1 MTIPSADL
9 QQYAHLL
16 VQLGVNL
23 QPGQS
28 LAIRTEP
35 IHREFALLLAEVA
48 YDAGAKFVAIEYSDM
63 RLQSA
68 RIRKSTEEAL
78 EHVPGY
84 VGAIATE
91 RRDDGWA
98 AISLSWGG
106 GSVAARPARP
116 QRGCAYS
123 RPQSTR
129 PSSLGVRR

>member
-28 LAIRTEP
+28 LAIHTEP

-63 RLQSA
+63 RSCKALASVKA
-68 RIRKSTEEAL
+68 RKRRWNTS
-78 EHVPGY
+78 P
-84 VGAIATE
+84 ATSE
-91 RRDDGWA
+91 KWR
-98 AISLSWGG
+98 SKGG
-106 GSVAARPARP
+106 TTAGPPSV
-116 QRGCAYS
+116 
-123 RPQSTR
+123 
-129 PSSLGVRR
+129 